1 MRSRKAK
8 ARLEEAIEFV
18 PMPQCDHSVLP
29 ALCHIDGLLY
39 APLDTASK
47 AIRLLELM
55 PDGYS
60 VDGLFYC
67 KLIPA
72 SLEHRPHFNAET

>member
-18 PMPQCDHSVLP
+18 PVPQCDHSVLP

-39 APLDTASK
+39 VGINTPLDTASK

-60 VDGLFYC
+60 ADGLFHC
-67 KLIPA
+67 KLIY
-72 SLEHRPHFNAET
+72 SVN